1 MSYFFVFLGGG
12 LGAVC
17 RFILTN
23 YTIEKFG
30 LFLPVSTLV
39 VNTFGSFFMAFVLGL
54 LIPIAHHLHLLPESV
69 RLLITVGFL
78 GGLSTFS
85 ALTVETLTLFRNGHI
100 LLSVLNMT
108 VNVTGGL
115 LAAGLGLYLASL
127 LSSR

>member
-23 YTIEKFG
+23 YTIAKFG
-30 LFLPVSTLV
+30 LFLPVSTFV

-54 LIPIAHHLHLLPESV
+54 LIPIAHRLHLLPESV

-100 LLSVLNMT
+100 ILSVLNMT
-108 VNVTGGL
+108 ANVASGL